1 MLCELNGSYKADTPL
16 SRLVHDFNCTDSK
29 DMYYKELA
37 ERVRY
42 FKETEKGVT
51 AMCKSME
58 ERVIQA
64 SINALKSVNVSDET
78 IIAYLLENF
87 DFLSEEE
94 AKDLIKEYEA

>member
-1 MLCELNGSYKADTPL
+1 
-16 SRLVHDFNCTDSK
+16 
-29 DMYYKELA
+29 
-37 ERVRY
+37 
-42 FKETEKGVT
+42 
-51 AMCKSME
+51 MCKSME